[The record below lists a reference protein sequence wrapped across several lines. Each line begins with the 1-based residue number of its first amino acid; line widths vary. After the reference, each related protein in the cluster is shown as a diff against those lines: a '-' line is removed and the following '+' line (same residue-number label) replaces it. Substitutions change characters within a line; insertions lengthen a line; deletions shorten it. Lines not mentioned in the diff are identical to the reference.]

1 MCIDAE
7 KVVLVHGFNVHDNG
21 TRTVDKLIPLIELAG
36 YSVDK
41 DEGDYGFFNIWMVRF
56 TKSRT
61 RQRVLHRLAKAFET
75 ADVIITHSNGA
86 NFTTQAL
93 DMMEPKFNNAKLVI
107 HISPALDRDTEIPN
121 AVRHQLV
128 MYTPHDIVV
137 RLSSWL
143 PFYPW
148 GRMGAKGYS
157 GNDNRNKNVK
167 IKDVKRHSSWFK
179 TEKVVNTWETCLEF
193 IVEHSV

>member
-1 MCIDAE
+1 M
-7 KVVLVHGFNVHDNG
+7 KFVLVHGFNVKDGGRH
-21 TRTVDKLIPLIELAG
+21 TVDMLAPYIINAG
-36 YSVDK
+36 HKVDL

-56 TKSRT
+56 RRSRT

-93 DMMEPKFNNAKLVI
+93 DMMEKEFNNKVLII

-121 AVRHQLV
+121 AVKNQLV
-128 MYTPHDIVV
+128 LFTPHDKYVK
-137 RLSSWL
+137 LSSWL
-143 PFYPW
+143 LFHPW

-157 GNDNRNKNVK
+157 GNDNRNLNMEVK
-167 IKDVKRHSSWFK
+167 AVKGHSAWFK
-179 TEKVVNTWETCLEF
+179 LEHVARTWKRCTTF
-193 IVEHSV
+193 IEGFK

>member
-1 MCIDAE
+1 MKI
-7 KVVLVHGFNVHDNG
+7 VLVHGFNIRDG
-21 TRTVDKLIPLIELAG
+21 GKRTVDQLAPLIRNAG
-36 YSVDK
+36 FSVDL

-56 TKSRT
+56 RKSKT

-93 DMMEPKFNNAKLVI
+93 DLMEHEYNNSKLVI

-121 AVRHQLV
+121 AVHHQLV
-128 MYTPHDIVV
+128 LYTPHDKAV

-143 PFYPW
+143 LFHPW

-157 GNDNRNKNVK
+157 GNDNRNTNIKAEAVK
-167 IKDVKRHSSWFK
+167 GHSSWFK
-179 TEKVVNTWETCLEF
+179 PEHVVRTWKRCINF
-193 IVEHSV
+193 IEEHK

>member
-1 MCIDAE
+1 M
-7 KVVLVHGFNVHDNG
+7 KFVLVHGFNVRDG
-21 TRTVDKLIPLIELAG
+21 GARTVDTLIPLIELDG
-36 YSVDK
+36 HDVDK

-56 TKSRT
+56 RKSRT

-93 DMMEPKFNNAKLVI
+93 DMMEPDFNNSKLVI
-107 HISPALDRDTEIPN
+107 HISPALDRDTPIPM
-121 AVRHQLV
+121 AVHHQLV
-128 MYTPHDIVV
+128 MYTPHDRAV

-143 PFYPW
+143 LFHPW

-157 GNDNRNKNVK
+157 GSDNRNTNRQDNNIRGHSAWFKPGNVLNTWSMC
-167 IKDVKRHSSWFK
+167 KRFIGKHSS
-179 TEKVVNTWETCLEF
+179 
-193 IVEHSV
+193 